1 MRINGKHTKKIMIL
15 SAIRKTSPVRPF
27 TEPYNNQRNM
37 TVMLNSH
44 VVSAAKRSIGQT
56 AALPKIY
63 RTFGDKIEHYNH

>member
-1 MRINGKHTKKIMIL
+1 MEHIT
-15 SAIRKTSPVRPF
+15 F